1 MNYLKGQSINIEI
14 DSDDGTYNIDFIGC
28 KLTDAYKVLQ
38 TIIKE
43 MESGDFFI
51 GELSIT
57 NESGEPL
64 SAADARDIIAGIKEE
79 IDSSR
84 SN

>member
-43 MESGDFFI
+43 MESGDFFS